1 MLVLDDQRGSVF
13 HLRGPCD
20 LNVRCPP
27 EARVRTFS
35 PQLVMVSWEVL
46 KPLGNWLSTFLMLR
60 PFNTILHVVVTLDH
74 KIISLL
80 LFSYNSATVMKY
92 NAKVSD
98 L

>member
-13 HLRGPCD
+13 YLRGPCD

-46 KPLGNWLSTFLMLR
+46 KPLGNCFSTFLMLR
-60 PFNTILHVVVTLDH
+60 PFNTIILHVEVT
-74 KIISLL
+74 
-80 LFSYNSATVMKY
+80 FQP
-92 NAKVSD
+92 
-98 L
+98 

>member
-1 MLVLDDQRGSVF
+1 
-13 HLRGPCD
+13 
-20 LNVRCPP
+20 
-27 EARVRTFS
+27 
-35 PQLVMVSWEVL
+35 
-46 KPLGNWLSTFLMLR
+46 MLR